1 MNSMNELLKVVA
13 IKRND
18 EDKYII
24 VCGNQQAKLIEF
36 DTRGEAETYIEQ
48 NFNVDCDML
57 MTIIHVMFEIH
68 DKMKEEEIKKDAKQ
82 LVEELKEDI
91 NNK

>member
-13 IKRND
+13 IKCND

-36 DTRGEAETYIEQ
+36 ETRDEAETYIEQ
-48 NFNVDCDML
+48 NFNVDCDIL
-57 MTIIHVMFEIH
+57 MTVIHVMFEIH
-68 DKMKEEEIKKDAKQ
+68 DKMKEENENKIS
-82 LVEELKEDI
+82 
-91 NNK
+91 NNRDDNSNS